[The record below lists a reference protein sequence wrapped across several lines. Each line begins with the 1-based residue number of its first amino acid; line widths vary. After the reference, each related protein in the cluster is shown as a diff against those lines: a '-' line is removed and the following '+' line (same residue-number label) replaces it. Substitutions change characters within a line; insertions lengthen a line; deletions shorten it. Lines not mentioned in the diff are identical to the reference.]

1 MKGETAQQPALTTS
15 VNQRESLIMP
25 KRVFLVHP
33 TPLAVSPVDEAF
45 KRLWPQAQVLN
56 LLDESLYADVGA
68 NGELT
73 PALYTRVANL
83 FRHCEASGA
92 DGIVFSGSTF
102 GPAVEEGRKGI
113 KVPVLRI
120 EEAMMEEAVA
130 RGGSILVVST
140 QKRAMPV
147 VRSTLDVA
155 AKRVGKTSAIKELW
169 VAGARDALNA
179 GDSNKH
185 DRLIAE
191 QSAAAGDFD
200 TVVLSMISMAP
211 ARAKMPPALA
221 KKTLTSGEATVTRMR
236 KLLGE

>member
-1 MKGETAQQPALTTS
+1 
-15 VNQRESLIMP
+15 MP
-25 KRVFLVHP
+25 KRIFLVHP
-33 TPLAVSPVDEAF
+33 TPLAMPPVDEAF
-45 KRLWPQAQVLN
+45 KTLWPQAQVLN

-73 PALYTRVANL
+73 PALYARVANL

-120 EEAMMEEAVA
+120 EEGMMDEAVA

-147 VRSTLDVA
+147 VRGTLDA
-155 AKRVGKTSAIKELW
+155 SAKRAGKTPDDQ
-169 VAGARDALNA
+169 GAS
-179 GDSNKH
+179 GS
-185 DRLIAE
+185 
-191 QSAAAGDFD
+191 
-200 TVVLSMISMAP
+200 T
-211 ARAKMPPALA
+211 ARATRSTPA
-221 KKTLTSGEATVTRMR
+221 TSTSTTA
-236 KLLGE
+236 

>member
-1 MKGETAQQPALTTS
+1 MA
-15 VNQRESLIMP
+15 

-33 TPLAVSPVDEAF
+33 TPLALPPVDEAF
-45 KRLWPQAQVLN
+45 KTLWPEAQVLN
-56 LLDESLYADVGA
+56 LLDESLYADVGP

-73 PALYTRVANL
+73 PGLIARVANL
-83 FRHCEASGA
+83 FRHCEASRA

-102 GPAVEEGRKGI
+102 GPAVEEARKGI

-120 EEAMMEEAVA
+120 EEAMMDDAVA

-147 VRSTLDVA
+147 VRGTLDQA
-155 AKRVGKTSAIKELW
+155 AKLAGKSPAIKEIW
-169 VAGARDALNA
+169 VDGARDALNA
-179 GDSNKH
+179 GDSDRH

-211 ARAKMPPALA
+211 ARAKMPSALA
-221 KKTLTSGEATVTRMR
+221 QKTLTSGECAVARMR

>member
-1 MKGETAQQPALTTS
+1 MT
-15 VNQRESLIMP
+15 

-33 TPLAVSPVDEAF
+33 TPLAVQPVDEAF
-45 KRLWPQAQVLN
+45 KTLWPQAQVLN

-73 PALYTRVANL
+73 PALYARVANL

-120 EEAMMEEAVA
+120 EEGMMDEAVA

-147 VRSTLDVA
+147 VRATLDGS
-155 AKRVGKTSAIKELW
+155 AKRAGKTPTIKDIW
-169 VAGARDALNA
+169 VEGARDALNA
-179 GDSNKH
+179 GDGDEH

-221 KKTLTSGEATVTRMR
+221 RKTLTSGECAVARMR
-236 KLLGE
+236 KLLGA

>member
-1 MKGETAQQPALTTS
+1 MT
-15 VNQRESLIMP
+15 
-25 KRVFLVHP
+25 KRIFLVHP
-33 TPLAVSPVDEAF
+33 TPLALPPVDEAF
-45 KRLWPQAQVLN
+45 KTLWREAQIIN

-73 PALYTRVANL
+73 PSLYERVANL

-120 EEAMMEEAVA
+120 EEGMMDEAVA

-147 VRSTLDVA
+147 VRATLDA
-155 AKRVGKTSAIKELW
+155 SAKRAGKAPAIKDIW
-169 VAGARDALNA
+169 VDGARDALNG
-179 GDSNKH
+179 GDTDKH

-200 TVVLSMISMAP
+200 NIVLSMISMAP
-211 ARAKMPPALA
+211 ARAKMLPAIA
-221 KKTLTSGEATVTRMR
+221 QKTLTSGECAVARMR
-236 KLLGE
+236 KLLGA

>member
-1 MKGETAQQPALTTS
+1 MGSRLVPLDDDGLRAKFIGLVEPVHGGAKAQELAQRLWDRSTRCRTSRRWSTLWRSRRAETMA
-15 VNQRESLIMP
+15 
-25 KRVFLVHP
+25 KRIFLVHP
-33 TPLAVSPVDEAF
+33 TPLAVPPVDEAF
-45 KRLWPQAQVLN
+45 KTLWPQAQVLN

-73 PALYTRVANL
+73 PALYARVGNL

-120 EEAMMEEAVA
+120 EEGMMDEAVA

-147 VRSTLDVA
+147 VRGDA
-155 AKRVGKTSAIKELW
+155 RRVGQT
-169 VAGARDALNA
+169 RRQDADDQGHL
-179 GDSNKH
+179 G
-185 DRLIAE
+185 RR
-191 QSAAAGDFD
+191 
-200 TVVLSMISMAP
+200 
-211 ARAKMPPALA
+211 RA
-221 KKTLTSGEATVTRMR
+221 
-236 KLLGE
+236 

>member
-1 MKGETAQQPALTTS
+1 MA
-15 VNQRESLIMP
+15 
-25 KRVFLVHP
+25 KRIFLVHP
-33 TPLAVSPVDEAF
+33 TPLAVVPVDEAF
-45 KRLWPQAQVLN
+45 KKLWPQAQVLN

-73 PALYTRVANL
+73 PALYARVGNL

-120 EEAMMEEAVA
+120 EEGMMDEAVA

-147 VRSTLDVA
+147 VRATLDA
-155 AKRVGKTSAIKELW
+155 SAKRAGKTPTIKDIW
-169 VAGARDALNA
+169 VDGARDALNA
-179 GDSNKH
+179 GDTDKH

-211 ARAKMPPALA
+211 ARAKMSPALA
-221 KKTLTSGEATVTRMR
+221 KKTLTSGEASVARMR

>member
-1 MKGETAQQPALTTS
+1 
-15 VNQRESLIMP
+15 MP
-25 KRVFLVHP
+25 KRIFLVHP
-33 TPLAVSPVDEAF
+33 TPLAVAPVDEAF
-45 KRLWPQAQVLN
+45 KTLWREAQVLN

-73 PALYTRVANL
+73 PALYARVANL

-120 EEAMMEEAVA
+120 EEGMMDEAVA

-147 VRSTLDVA
+147 VRATLDA
-155 AKRVGKTSAIKELW
+155 SAKRAGKTPTIKDIW
-169 VAGARDALNA
+169 VDGARDALNA
-179 GDSNKH
+179 GDSDKH
-185 DRLIAE
+185 DRLIA
-191 QSAAAGDFD
+191 SAAAGDFD

-221 KKTLTSGEATVTRMR
+221 KKTLTSGECAVARMR

>member
-1 MKGETAQQPALTTS
+1 
-15 VNQRESLIMP
+15 MP
-25 KRVFLVHP
+25 KRIVLVHP
-33 TPLAVSPVDEAF
+33 TPLALQPVDEAF
-45 KRLWPQAQVLN
+45 KRLWPTAQIIN

-73 PALYTRVANL
+73 PALYARLATL
-83 FRHCEASGA
+83 LRHAEASGA

-120 EEAMMEEAVA
+120 EEAMMDEAIA

-147 VRSTLDVA
+147 VRGTLDA
-155 AKRVGKTSAIKELW
+155 SAKRAGKAPTIKEIW
-169 VAGARDALNA
+169 VEGARDALNA
-179 GDSNKH
+179 GDADRH
-185 DRLIAE
+185 YRLIAE
-191 QSAAAGDFD
+191 QAAAAGDFD

-221 KKTLTSGEATVTRMR
+221 AKTLTSGEAAVTRMR

>member
-1 MKGETAQQPALTTS
+1 
-15 VNQRESLIMP
+15 MP

-33 TPLAVSPVDEAF
+33 TPLAMPPVDEAF
-45 KRLWPQAQVLN
+45 KTLWPQAQVLN

-73 PALYTRVANL
+73 PALYARVANL

-120 EEAMMEEAVA
+120 EEGMMDEAVA

-147 VRSTLDVA
+147 VRGTLDA
-155 AKRVGKTSAIKELW
+155 SAKRAGQTPTIKDIW
-169 VAGARDALNA
+169 VDGARDALNA
-179 GDSNKH
+179 GDTDKH

-211 ARAKMPPALA
+211 ARAKMPSALA
-221 KKTLTSGEATVTRMR
+221 QKTLTSGECAVTRMR

>member
-1 MKGETAQQPALTTS
+1 
-15 VNQRESLIMP
+15 MP
-25 KRVFLVHP
+25 KRIFLVHP
-33 TPLAVSPVDEAF
+33 TPLAMPPVDESF
-45 KRLWPQAQVLN
+45 KTLWREAQVLN

-73 PALYTRVANL
+73 PALYARVANL

-120 EEAMMEEAVA
+120 EEGMMDEAVA
-130 RGGSILVVST
+130 RGGSILVLST

-147 VRSTLDVA
+147 VRGTLDA
-155 AKRVGKTSAIKELW
+155 SAKRAGKSPTIEETW

-179 GDSNKH
+179 GDHDKH

-191 QSAAAGDFD
+191 QAAMGDFD

-221 KKTLTSGEATVTRMR
+221 AKTLTSGEAAVARMR

>member
-1 MKGETAQQPALTTS
+1 
-15 VNQRESLIMP
+15 MP
-25 KRVFLVHP
+25 KRIFLVHP
-33 TPLAVSPVDEAF
+33 TPLALPPVDEAF
-45 KRLWPQAQVLN
+45 KTLWPQAQVLN

-73 PALYTRVANL
+73 PALYARVANL
-83 FRHCEASGA
+83 FRHSEASGA
-92 DGIVFSGSTF
+92 DGILFSGSTF

-120 EEAMMEEAVA
+120 EEGMMDEAVA

-147 VRSTLDVA
+147 VRATLDQS
-155 AKRVGKTSAIKELW
+155 AKRAGKAPAIKEIW

-179 GDSNKH
+179 GDTDRH

-191 QSAAAGDFD
+191 QAAAAGDFD
-200 TVVLSMISMAP
+200 TVALSMISMAP

-221 KKTLTSGEATVTRMR
+221 KKTLTSGETAVARMR

>member
-1 MKGETAQQPALTTS
+1 
-15 VNQRESLIMP
+15 MP
-25 KRVFLVHP
+25 KRIFLVHP
-33 TPLAVSPVDEAF
+33 TPLAVAPVDEAF
-45 KRLWPQAQVLN
+45 KTLWREAQVLN

-73 PALYTRVANL
+73 PALYARVANL

-120 EEAMMEEAVA
+120 EEGMMDEAVA

-147 VRSTLDVA
+147 VRATLDA
-155 AKRVGKTSAIKELW
+155 SAKRAGKTPTIKDIW
-169 VAGARDALNA
+169 VDGARDALNA
-179 GDSNKH
+179 GDSDKH

-191 QSAAAGDFD
+191 QSAAAGDYD
-200 TVVLSMISMAP
+200 TIVLSMISMAP
-211 ARAKMPPALA
+211 ARARMPAALA
-221 KKTLTSGEATVTRMR
+221 KKTLTSGECAVARMR

>member
-1 MKGETAQQPALTTS
+1 
-15 VNQRESLIMP
+15 MP
-25 KRVFLVHP
+25 KGVFLVHP
-33 TPLAVSPVDEAF
+33 TPLALPPVDEAF
-45 KRLWPQAQVLN
+45 KTLWPQAQVLN

-73 PALYTRVANL
+73 PALYARVANL

-120 EEAMMEEAVA
+120 EEAMMVEAVA
-130 RGGSILVVST
+130 RGSSVLVVST

-147 VRSTLDVA
+147 VRATLEA
-155 AKRVGKTSAIKELW
+155 SAKRAGKALTIKDIW
-169 VAGARDALNA
+169 VEGARDALNPA
-179 GDSNKH
+179 DTDKQ

-200 TVVLSMISMAP
+200 TFVLSMISMAP

-221 KKTLTSGEATVTRMR
+221 KKTLTSGECAVTRMR
-236 KLLGE
+236 KLLGA

>member
-1 MKGETAQQPALTTS
+1 MS
-15 VNQRESLIMP
+15 
-25 KRVFLVHP
+25 KRIFLVHP
-33 TPLAVSPVDEAF
+33 TPLAMPPVDEAF
-45 KRLWPQAQVLN
+45 KTLWREAQVLN

-73 PALYTRVANL
+73 PSLYARVANL

-120 EEAMMEEAVA
+120 EEGMMDEAVA

-140 QKRAMPV
+140 QKRALPV
-147 VRSTLDVA
+147 VRATLNQSA
-155 AKRVGKTSAIKELW
+155 RRAGKTPEIKELW
-169 VAGARDALNA
+169 VAGARDAINA
-179 GDSNKH
+179 GDTDKH

-191 QSAAAGDFD
+191 QSAAAGEFD
-200 TVVLSMISMAP
+200 TIVLGMISMAP

-221 KKTLTSGEATVTRMR
+221 KKTLTSGDTAVARMR

>member
-1 MKGETAQQPALTTS
+1 MA
-15 VNQRESLIMP
+15 

-33 TPLAVSPVDEAF
+33 TPLALPPVDEAF
-45 KRLWPQAQVLN
+45 KTLWPEAQVLN
-56 LLDESLYADVGA
+56 LLDESLYADVGP

-73 PALYTRVANL
+73 PGLIARVANL

-120 EEAMMEEAVA
+120 EEAMMDDAVA

-147 VRSTLDVA
+147 VRGTLDQA
-155 AKRVGKTSAIKELW
+155 AKRAGKSPAIKEIW
-169 VAGARDALNA
+169 VDGARDALNA
-179 GDSNKH
+179 DDSDRH

-191 QSAAAGDFD
+191 QAAAAGDFD

-221 KKTLTSGEATVTRMR
+221 QRTLTSGECAVARMR
-236 KLLGE
+236 NLLGA

>member
-1 MKGETAQQPALTTS
+1 
-15 VNQRESLIMP
+15 MP

-33 TPLAVSPVDEAF
+33 TPLALPPVDEAF
-45 KRLWPQAQVLN
+45 KTLWREAQIVN

-73 PALYTRVANL
+73 PGLYARVANL

-92 DGIVFSGSTF
+92 DGILFSGSTF

-120 EEAMMEEAVA
+120 EEAMMDEAVA

-140 QKRAMPV
+140 QKRALPV
-147 VRSTLDVA
+147 VRTTLDQ
-155 AKRVGKTSAIKELW
+155 SARRAGRTPEIRELW

-179 GDSNKH
+179 GDSDKH

-191 QSAAAGDFD
+191 QSAAAGNFD
-200 TVVLSMISMAP
+200 TIVLGMISMAP
-211 ARAKMPPALA
+211 ARTKMPPALA
-221 KKTLTSGEATVTRMR
+221 KKTLTSGECAVARMR